1 MIIGLLML
9 LGPVVVFAISLRYSR
24 LLRPNLRKVYR
35 MVGGL
40 VVIICSGIS
49 FCFAAYTGDQ
59 GGIAAYF
66 FQMLV
71 IAVYLVFSMTLV
83 LVNWLFNRNNSRVK
97 DS

>member
-9 LGPVVVFAISLRYSR
+9 LGPVVVFAISLEYSR
-24 LLRPNLRKVYR
+24 SLRPNLRKVYR
-35 MVGGL
+35 IVGGL
-40 VVIICSGIS
+40 IVIIGSGVS
-49 FCFAAYTGDQ
+49 FYFAAYAGDQ

-71 IAVYLVFSMTLV
+71 ITVYLVFSMALV
-83 LVNWLFNRNNSRVK
+83 LMNWLFNRNNSRIK